1 MGWAM
6 LSAARGVRAT
16 DGTPSDG
23 RMATGTGAPECDG
36 SRGIVSQVSEAA
48 VADLAGLELEIKEII
63 IESLMLEDTTSADI
77 ETDAPLFDTG
87 LGLDSID
94 ALEIAIALE
103 NRYGV
108 TVEDDPEKNQKIF
121 ASVRSLALFVN
132 ENRAG

>member
-1 MGWAM
+1 MSEA
-6 LSAARGVRAT
+6 
-16 DGTPSDG
+16 
-23 RMATGTGAPECDG
+23 
-36 SRGIVSQVSEAA
+36 SEAA
-48 VADLAGLELEIKEII
+48 ATDLTGLELEIKEII

-108 TVEDDPEKNQKIF
+108 TVEDDPEKNQQIF